1 MSQRNENNQQQGEDN
16 MNDRSRKALEIARHE
31 LTTLHGLIAADGA
44 APSETWSID
53 TSAAVVAIDDALTY
67 DDRIDVSIFKKKE
80 FTRDEMLAHLG
91 MTPDNRHDPEAKYK
105 SDNWGKWSSY
115 TIDGRLRYDIGAGCH
130 HEHDCCGCVCR
141 IHVEIAETDTCWMAE
156 VTSSINV

>member
-53 TSAAVVAIDDALTY
+53 TCAAVAAIDDAL
-67 DDRIDVSIFKKKE
+67 
-80 FTRDEMLAHLG
+80 
-91 MTPDNRHDPEAKYK
+91 
-105 SDNWGKWSSY
+105 SY
-115 TIDGRLRYDIGAGCH
+115 GTQHNTKGSA
-130 HEHDCCGCVCR
+130 
-141 IHVEIAETDTCWMAE
+141 
-156 VTSSINV
+156 